1 MSSDNDDEPFPE
13 DPADI
18 LAFQLITTPR
28 DEVTFARVLDM
39 YEAGANLNYY
49 RSGIT
54 FLFLLVHTR
63 NLQNPEIKR
72 IILFLLEHGADPRL
86 GPRSRTG
93 KDAPTP
99 IDMILREKDPE
110 LISAIRHYL
119 PC

>member
-28 DEVTFARVLDM
+28 DELTYDRVTDM
-39 YEAGANLNYY
+39 YKAGANLNYY

>member
-1 MSSDNDDEPFPE
+1 MSSDDEPFPE

-18 LAFQLITTPR
+18 LAYQLVTTPR
-28 DEVTFARVLDM
+28 AEVTYDRVKNM

-63 NLQNPEIKR
+63 NLQHPEIKR

-86 GPRSRTG
+86 GPRSLTG

-99 IDMILREKDPE
+99 VDMILQEKDPE
-110 LISAIRHYL
+110 LISAIQKYL